1 MQDFLPLITGSA
13 GALVVL
19 ALWVYGYFVGK
30 IHPDSEFQ
38 KLEAERDYWRD
49 AYTSQVQATQ
59 TERKTLN
66 ETAQAGT
73 VTNQLITALTQLA
86 ENRRPIPP
94 PAPPHRPAPALEL
107 TGEDLGL

>member
-1 MQDFLPLITGSA
+1 MQNVLPLITGSS

-19 ALWVYGYFVGK
+19 AVVAYLFLAGRLHSDAEYR
-30 IHPDSEFQ
+30 
-38 KLEAERDYWRD
+38 KLVRENDDLKAALADERRAVDEAMR
-49 AYTSQVQATQ
+49 T
-59 TERKTLN
+59 
-66 ETAQAGT
+66 GT